1 MKLPPHFLLIPI
13 IAALTSCAVPP
24 VNLEGRK
31 ISRLDVVY
39 EGRKT
44 VDENRLRQF
53 IESKPGASYSPALI
67 SEDIRRLFYT
77 GLIDDVQI
85 HAEPAGHDEVNL
97 QFKVTTPRPLGSPLS
112 FSGNHAFR
120 DLILVKASGLKVL
133 PESEADTLKAI
144 TRLEKFYHRRGYPH
158 ARITVRR
165 TRDQGVT
172 SHLCFEITEGPLR

>member
-97 QFKVTTPRPLGSPLS
+97 QFKVTTRPPMGVPFD
-112 FSGNHAFR
+112 FSGNRAFS
-120 DLILVKASGLKVL
+120 DLTLIKASELKAL
-133 PESEADTLKAI
+133 PESEADTSKAI
-144 TRLEKFYHRRGYPH
+144 TRLERFYHRRGYPQTRV
-158 ARITVRR
+158 AVRR
-165 TRDQGVT
+165 LREQGVT
-172 SHLCFEITEGPLR
+172 TDLCFEITEGPLR